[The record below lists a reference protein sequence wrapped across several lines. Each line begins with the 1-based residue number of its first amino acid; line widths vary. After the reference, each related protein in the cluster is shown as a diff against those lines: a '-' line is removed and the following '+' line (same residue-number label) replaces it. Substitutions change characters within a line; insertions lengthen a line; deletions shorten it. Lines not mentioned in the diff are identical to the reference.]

1 MVGDFMKEIQILK
14 EINKDAKM
22 GMDSITMVSNKVQ
35 DQKFKKLLDQQHNE
49 YQNIF
54 DRTQELLV
62 QENESIQDVPS
73 MQKAMA
79 WTGIQM
85 NTMNDKSNSKLSELL
100 IQGNDMGVIKGT
112 KLLNKSSFT
121 TSEIE
126 NLLSDFVRLQEKNI
140 DDLKKFL

>member
-1 MVGDFMKEIQILK
+1 MQEIDILK
-14 EINKDAKM
+14 EISKDSKM
-22 GMDSITMVSNKVQ
+22 GMDSLTMVTKKVQ
-35 DQKFKKLLDQQHNE
+35 DEKFKKLLDEQHNE

-62 QENESIQDVPS
+62 QHNENIEDVPA
-73 MQKAMA
+73 MQKMMA

-85 NTMNDKSNSKLSELL
+85 NTMNDKSNSQLSELL
-100 IQGNDMGVIKGT
+100 IQGNDMGIIKGH
-112 KLLNKSSFT
+112 KLLNGSNFT
-121 TSEIE
+121 TPEIE

>member
-1 MVGDFMKEIQILK
+1 MKEIDILK

-22 GMDSITMVSNKVQ
+22 GMDSITMVNEKVQ
-35 DQKFKKLLDQQHNE
+35 DEKFKELLNEQHNE

-62 QENESIQDVPS
+62 QENEDMKDVPS

-112 KLLNKSSFT
+112 KLLNESSFIT
-121 TSEIE
+121 PEIE
-126 NLLSDFVRLQEKNI
+126 NLISDFVRLQEKNI

>member
-1 MVGDFMKEIQILK
+1 MKEIEILK
-14 EINKDAKM
+14 EINKDSRM
-22 GMDSITMVSNKVQ
+22 GMDSITMVNEKVQ
-35 DQKFKKLLDQQHNE
+35 DEKFKELLNEQHNE

-62 QENESIQDVPS
+62 QANEDMKDVPS

-79 WTGIQM
+79 WTGIQL
-85 NTMNDKSNSKLSELL
+85 NTINDKSNSKLSELL

-112 KLLNKSSFT
+112 KLLNESSFT
-121 TSEIE
+121 TPEIK